1 MNKDAITFTTLAQRL
16 EKRIH
21 ADVGMEGLNILIYG
35 WIHHTKIPYE
45 KNPTIHSLY
54 MREERFGE
62 KFLTKNEAKWFS
74 IYAGYDLTKD

>member
-35 WIHHTKIPYE
+35 WMHHKHVPYE
-45 KNPTIHSLY
+45 KKPTLAALRQRNY
-54 MREERFGE
+54 LDGERW
-62 KFLTKNEAKWFS
+62 LTPLEAKWFS
-74 IYAGYDLTKD
+74 IYAGYDLTVD

>member
-35 WIHHTKIPYE
+35 WIHHTNIPYE
-45 KNPTIHSLY
+45 KKPSIANICQ
-54 MREERFGE
+54 RGINDGE
-62 KFLTKNEAKWFS
+62 KWLSPVEAKWFS
-74 IYAGYDLTKD
+74 LYAGYDLTHD